1 VNVLHVVS
9 NLDPAS
15 GGPAEALRGLATAQA
30 EAGLSVRVLSTWT
43 RGADLGF
50 ADQLRAAG
58 VSVQLFGPCYRP
70 FDWRPGLG
78 RAVEAAV
85 RSADVVHIHALWES
99 VQHKA
104 ASAAHRWGR
113 PYIFRPCGMLDP
125 WSLSQGRWKK
135 RAYLWLR
142 LRTDLNRAAALHF
155 TTAIERDLVAPLG
168 LTAPA
173 TVEPNGIHP
182 DEFRDLPPRAEFRA
196 VHSIP
201 ADARLLLFL
210 GRVHPKKGLGL
221 FPPALAALPGVHLV
235 VAGPD
240 HDGCGNQVRR
250 QAEELGVAD
259 RVRFVGMLRGQEKL
273 AAFAAADLFV
283 LPSHQENFGNAV
295 VEALAVGL
303 PVVISDQVNLWP
315 DVRDA
320 GVGGV
325 VPLRVDAL
333 TDELRRWLTAPELR
347 AEAGRKAISWV
358 RERYDW
364 AAIARR
370 WVGHYTQF
378 ASQAELKPH

>member
-1 VNVLHVVS
+1 MLS

-30 EAGLSVRVLSTWT
+30 EAGLTVAVLSTWT

-50 ADQLRAAG
+50 AHRLRAAG
-58 VSVQLFGPCYRP
+58 VAVQLVGPCYP
-70 FDWRPGLG
+70 PLNWRPGLS

-85 RSADVVHIHALWES
+85 RAADVVHIHALWES
-99 VQHKA
+99 VQHLA
-104 ASAAHRWGR
+104 ARAARRSGR
-113 PYIFRPCGMLDP
+113 PYVFRPCGMLDP
-125 WSLSQGRWKK
+125 WSLSQSRWKK

-142 LRTDLNRAAALHF
+142 LRADLDRAAALHF

-168 LTAPA
+168 LTAP
-173 TVEPNGIHP
+173 TLVEPNGIRP

-196 VHSIP
+196 AHGIP
-201 ADARLLLFL
+201 ADAPLLFFL
-210 GRVHPKKGLGL
+210 GRLHPKKGLDL
-221 FPPALAALPGVHLV
+221 FPPALAALPGFYLA

-240 HDGCGNQVRR
+240 HDGYGDQVRQHAAR
-250 QAEELGVAD
+250 LSVAD
-259 RVRFVGMLRGQEKL
+259 RVRFVGMLRGREKL
-273 AAFAAADLFV
+273 AGLAAADLFV

-295 VEALAVGL
+295 VEALAAGL

-333 TDELRRWLTAPELR
+333 TEEIRRWLSSAELR
-347 AEAGRKAISWV
+347 AEAGRKAIPWV

-370 WVGHYTQF
+370 WADHYRALVSRTPL
-378 ASQAELKPH
+378 AVN